1 MQQAVLDNGG
11 ESLLLDRGRAE
22 LNALEHAG
30 VQNVDTGVDA
40 VADELDGLLDE
51 TVNLG
56 GVARLVDY
64 DTVLGRLL
72 DLCDNNGSLVAV
84 LLVELGELLEGV
96 VACDIGVEDEEGRV
110 VLAEDVLSELEGTGG
125 AEGLGLDGECD
136 GDAVLLLVLRNGLLC
151 ALDRN

>member
-1 MQQAVLDNGG
+1 MLNGC
-11 ESLLLDRGRAE
+11 RAE
-22 LNALEHAG
+22 LDALEHAR
-30 VQNVDTGVDA
+30 VHDVDTRVDA

-51 TVNLG
+51 SVDLG
-56 GVARLVDY
+56 GVAGLVDH
-64 DTVLGRLL
+64 DTVFGGLFDLG
-72 DLCDNNGSLVAV
+72 DDDGAFIAM

-136 GDAVLLLVLRNGLLC
+136 GDAVLLLVLRSGLLC